1 MGVVDLADV
10 RAGMVLHADVVQ
22 SEDRLLIA
30 AGTELTEKH
39 LRMLSMWGVVEVD
52 VVMPEMGG
60 RQFAE
65 CLERARPGTPVLFV
79 SGYPDD
85 AFGSAEFAVP
95 GAGLLQKPF
104 TAAELG
110 REVKPLLERG

>member
-52 VVMPEMGG
+52 VQGLS
-60 RQFAE
+60 RAE
-65 CLERARPGTPVLFV
+65 LIAKAAAAMSPGERAAVETQVQTLFRHNDR
-79 SGYPDD
+79 YHPLI
-85 AFGSAEFAVP
+85 ER
-95 GAGLLQKPF
+95 L
-104 TAAELG
+104 AELATIRLIRQATG
-110 REVKPLLERG
+110 SPDGP